1 MLNRQLV
8 GVLQQRS
15 GKKMD
20 EVEQDTTGFGPL
32 YVVAQASGFV
42 AVVLTG
48 VWMGHF
54 RGGFAWASNPAVQ
67 FNWHPL
73 LMVLSM
79 VYLYGNGKEQAKIL
93 KDILPPLSPAFS
105 TTN

>member
-1 MLNRQLV
+1 
-8 GVLQQRS
+8 
-15 GKKMD
+15 MD
-20 EVEQDTTGFGPL
+20 EVEQDTRGFVQVYG
-32 YVVAQASGFV
+32 VAQAAGFV

-79 VYLYGNGKEQAKIL
+79 VYLYGNGKSEPTIEIKIL
-93 KDILPPLSPAFS
+93 TLFLSLSFIYNQ
-105 TTN
+105 TTLTDFPI

>member
-1 MLNRQLV
+1 
-8 GVLQQRS
+8 
-15 GKKMD
+15 MD
-20 EVEQDTTGFGPL
+20 EVEQDTRGFVQVYG
-32 YVVAQASGFV
+32 VAQAAGFV

-79 VYLYGNGKEQAKIL
+79 VYLYGNGKSEPSTENKSC
-93 KDILPPLSPAFS
+93 LPISPAFS
-105 TTN
+105 TNYH

>member
-1 MLNRQLV
+1 
-8 GVLQQRS
+8 
-15 GKKMD
+15 MD
-20 EVEQDTTGFGPL
+20 EVEQDTTGFVPL
-32 YVVAQASGFV
+32 YGVAQASGFV

-54 RGGFAWASNPAVQ
+54 RGGFAWTSNPGMQ

-79 VYLYGNGKEQAKIL
+79 VYLYGNGKRHRGPSQRPFICNLCLEIL
-93 KDILPPLSPAFS
+93 FHLYS
-105 TTN
+105 

>member
-1 MLNRQLV
+1 
-8 GVLQQRS
+8 
-15 GKKMD
+15 MD
-20 EVEQDTTGFGPL
+20 EVEQDTRGFVQVYG
-32 YVVAQASGFV
+32 VAQAAGFV

-79 VYLYGNGKEQAKIL
+79 VYLYGNGKSEPTIEIKIL
-93 KDILPPLSPAFS
+93 TLSLSLSPSFI
-105 TTN
+105 TKQP

>member
-1 MLNRQLV
+1 
-8 GVLQQRS
+8 
-15 GKKMD
+15 MD

-79 VYLYGNGKEQAKIL
+79 VYLYGNGKSEIIIEIMCFSLSLLSSQ
-93 KDILPPLSPAFS
+93 PP
-105 TTN
+105 TTNKFFA

>member
-1 MLNRQLV
+1 
-8 GVLQQRS
+8 
-15 GKKMD
+15 MD
-20 EVEQDTTGFGPL
+20 EVEQDTTGFVPVYG
-32 YVVAQASGFV
+32 VAQASGFV

-79 VYLYGNGKEQAKIL
+79 VYLYGNGKSEKPTTEN
-93 KDILPPLSPAFS
+93 KSCLPISPAFF
-105 TTN
+105 NQLQYH

>member
-1 MLNRQLV
+1 
-8 GVLQQRS
+8 
-15 GKKMD
+15 MD
-20 EVEQDTTGFGPL
+20 EVEQDTSGFTLLFG
-32 YVVAQASGFV
+32 VAQASGFV

-54 RGGFAWASNPAVQ
+54 RGGFAWTSNPAVQ

-79 VYLYGNGKEQAKIL
+79 VYLYGNGRSEQA
-93 KDILPPLSPAFS
+93 DNRNYEILPSLMPFSPINIS
-105 TTN
+105 